1 MKRNS
6 GETLIAG
13 LLIGLCLGGIMAYLA
28 ASNEAQEVANA
39 TGQEQEIMPHVEWTK
54 VLVTGAAGAGIGWA
68 LDNVVGDDDGGRNTS
83 INVRDND
90 GNVNINVGDSSEDN
104 DTSNDNDND
113 NSNNSNF

>member
-6 GETLIAG
+6 GEVVIG
-13 LLIGLCLGGIMAYLA
+13 LLIGLAIGGIMAFMA

-39 TGQEQEIMPHVEWTK
+39 TGQEQEVLPRVEWSK

-68 LDNVVGDDDGGRNTS
+68 VDQLGGDSGGGRNTS
-83 INVRDND
+83 INVKDND

-104 DTSNDNDND
+104 DSTVRTDNAD
-113 NSNNSNF
+113 SNNSNF